1 MTVVCVPGGG
11 GEEWRKGR
19 GEKETRKQIQPFPA
33 AEKYARGEKYAGGEE
48 YAGGQGWSEAG
59 RRGQGSLPTP
69 PLYLSLHWIKSLTW
83 ETVTLSRR
91 WSGEKVERRARR
103 WRRRRENLTDGVLF
117 FEEGRGNSRAMCL
130 GAFQFLKTPILFLVK
145 VYFSSGKTV
154 LLKCKSSSLFSSRIY
169 YKLVLQK
176 YDFTDIS
183 NNSVKL
189 I

>member
-1 MTVVCVPGGG
+1 M
-11 GEEWRKGR
+11 
-19 GEKETRKQIQPFPA
+19 
-33 AEKYARGEKYAGGEE
+33 
-48 YAGGQGWSEAG
+48 
-59 RRGQGSLPTP
+59 
-69 PLYLSLHWIKSLTW
+69 
-83 ETVTLSRR
+83 
-91 WSGEKVERRARR
+91 ERRARR